1 MPLRLESGYTSLNK
15 KNEELCGDKVEIR
28 RNGAY
33 TTLVLADGLGSGVKA
48 NILSTLT
55 SKILCTM
62 VSENISIYDCVETIL
77 QSLPVCKVRGVAYST
92 FTVIHIS
99 EEGKGYLLEFDNP
112 AAIYRRNGVCGDF
125 DREEMLVCGKK
136 VYKTELSLA
145 EGDMIVTMSDGVIH
159 AGIGMTMNFGW
170 QRKDVVEYLNRAI
183 KPEMSARCVAW
194 LLAAACND
202 LYLDS
207 PGDDTTVLAVKVRKA
222 LKVDLMIGP
231 PVDRSQDD
239 FYISRFLSGEGK
251 KVVCG
256 GTSSQIVARHLGK
269 TVRAS
274 IDFPDKDVP
283 PIGYIDG
290 IDLTTEGVLTMRKLL
305 EYSEK
310 YLSVSDLSPKY
321 YTKKDGASL
330 LAELLFEEASDIT
343 FYVGQSM
350 NKAHEGLPIDITM
363 KLKLV
368 ETLSKNLLKMGK
380 NVEVFYD

>member
-99 EEGKGYLLEFDNP
+99 EDGKGYLLEFDNP

-145 EGDMIVTMSDGVIH
+145 DAS
-159 AGIGMTMNFGW
+159 
-170 QRKDVVEYLNRAI
+170 
-183 KPEMSARCVAW
+183 VA
-194 LLAAACND
+194 
-202 LYLDS
+202 
-207 PGDDTTVLAVKVRKA
+207 
-222 LKVDLMIGP
+222 
-231 PVDRSQDD
+231 
-239 FYISRFLSGEGK
+239 
-251 KVVCG
+251 
-256 GTSSQIVARHLGK
+256 HL
-269 TVRAS
+269 
-274 IDFPDKDVP
+274 
-283 PIGYIDG
+283 
-290 IDLTTEGVLTMRKLL
+290 
-305 EYSEK
+305 
-310 YLSVSDLSPKY
+310 
-321 YTKKDGASL
+321 
-330 LAELLFEEASDIT
+330 
-343 FYVGQSM
+343 
-350 NKAHEGLPIDITM
+350 
-363 KLKLV
+363 
-368 ETLSKNLLKMGK
+368 
-380 NVEVFYD
+380 